1 MATELFHF
9 THDSKKYTIPKF
21 SNLSA
26 GTLRKSRKGE
36 GELDKAFIILE
47 LTLGEDSKEL
57 AAVDSMT
64 VEVFG
69 DFLKAW
75 TDGASVGESS
85 GS

>member
-1 MATELFHF
+1 
-9 THDSKKYTIPKF
+9 
-21 SNLSA
+21 
-26 GTLRKSRKGE
+26 
-36 GELDKAFIILE
+36 
-47 LTLGEDSKEL
+47 
-57 AAVDSMT
+57 MT